1 MLRAPKRCSRCR
13 GFVCHDAAM
22 NLSHAAAMS
31 YGRWQRVTRFGAA
44 ALAGMTPGAVSLVA
58 VLLLIRM
65 VSATLDK
72 VVVAAHHDDLAG
84 WLVYLLR
91 GYAGLLIMAG
101 PMLLGIVAT
110 ANLGPQ
116 RGPRRVA
123 ALAAAVVVSAGL
135 GVLLRASISE
145 HFGLGAGWNRIA
157 VYLHYVW
164 PRYAALGGMLTM
176 VAEFYRH
183 ETASVRALQQAQTD
197 HAAFEREFAEAR
209 LQVMQAQV
217 EPHFLFNTLAN
228 VRQLYEKDRAAG
240 RRMLESLM
248 RYLEVALPRMRES
261 ETTLAREAGL
271 VEAFLHIHQIRMGRR
286 LIYAVDIPEELG
298 GHPMP
303 PMMLLTLAEN
313 AIKHGLN
320 PAPDGGRVRISA
332 RAEGDQLVLRV
343 ADTGVGFA
351 SASGAGTGLANIRAR
366 LAAQFGDQAGL
377 VLENNELGGVT
388 ATLTL
393 PLVVRRSGE

>member
-1 MLRAPKRCSRCR
+1 
-13 GFVCHDAAM
+13 M
-22 NLSHAAAMS
+22 NLSTAEALFAS
-31 YGRWQRVTRFGAA
+31 PWQRAKRFGAA
-44 ALAGMTPGAVSLVA
+44 AFAGITPGVAALVA
-58 VLLLIRM
+58 ALLLIRM

-84 WLVYLLR
+84 WLIYVLR
-91 GYAGLLIMAG
+91 GYAGLLIMAA
-101 PMLLGIVAT
+101 PMLVGIVA
-110 ANLGPQ
+110 ASNLGPQ
-116 RGPRRVA
+116 RGLRRVA

-135 GVLLRASISE
+135 GVLLRATASE
-145 HFGLGAGWNRIA
+145 HFGLGAGWARISI
-157 VYLHYVW
+157 YLEYVW
-164 PRYAALGGMLTM
+164 PRYAALGGMLTV
-176 VAEFYRH
+176 VAEFYRR
-183 ETASVRALQQAQTD
+183 EAASTRALQRAETD
-197 HAAFEREFAEAR
+197 RAAFEREVAEAR

-261 ETTLAREAGL
+261 ETTLAREASL
-271 VEAFLHIHQIRMGRR
+271 VEDFLHLHQVRMARR
-286 LIYAVDIPEELG
+286 LAYAIDIPTGLRN
-298 GHPMP
+298 HPMP

-320 PAPDGGRVRISA
+320 PAPDGGRIRISA
-332 RAEGDQLVLRV
+332 RAEGDRLVVRV

-351 SASGAGTGLANIRAR
+351 SASGTGTGLANIRAR
-366 LAAQFGDQAGL
+366 LAAQLGDEAGL
-377 VLENNELGGVT
+377 VLENNELGGAT

-393 PLVVRRSGE
+393 PLVARGSGR